1 MPVTFL
7 LGDAGMGK
15 TTLLREVEAQVNEH
29 AEERC
34 VLADCSAPVAGID
47 VGSVEALH
55 PWIAVMKALAISN
68 DRSKTKT
75 FVTDLAMAWIKFVPI
90 VGDLVESTVST
101 VGIVRRHRQSNT
113 EQPTSKEH
121 VFQQCISFFSAV
133 GEKQKLAIII
143 DDAHWADNSSINL
156 LFALARSGIPNI
168 RYIVSY
174 RPFDVANSKDGNEHQ
189 LAHINRE
196 LTRYGLC
203 ENIELPPLTDEEL
216 RDLCGTFTH
225 EPDDETVQK
234 VKKIS
239 GGNPLLALG
248 WMEGGKRA
256 ASVEAIVVE
265 RIRRL
270 DSDLRSLLMFA
281 AAEGETF
288 TSQVVGQLCPL
299 QPITIASMLRRA
311 EAEHG
316 LIKSMG
322 KIQVYST
329 ETQAYV
335 FSNQAI
341 HRALEAMLGAEER
354 ELAHSTIADILTD
367 ERSSLSMSDSEWMTV
382 SVRLAV
388 HLELSDRA
396 RESATVYMEI
406 AQRAWQLY
414 AEHEA
419 LTAIKNVYRLLD
431 SIASATNGDNAVRL
445 NALDLESRIH
455 QFAHRMSEVEHSTEM
470 LRTFALE
477 CGSDNAAVNALV
489 RRAQIANMN
498 GRPNEVHAYAIQ
510 ALEEATRIKYVDGM
524 RGATSMLGMW
534 HEANGRIDDAEACFR
549 KTLEYAIT
557 EQSDKYKAT
566 SLVNIGR
573 IFTHRSMYQEALEC
587 FTDAVELL
595 ERETDWDG
603 MARALNNVGICRVEL
618 GLLSE
623 ATAAYERALELNE
636 RIGSRVGAS
645 SLRTNLGQLLLR
657 QDKVEESLEQFEKS
671 IKVKKELG
679 DPYGLAIALYSK
691 GLALSESGLY
701 TESLEI
707 LGEAMH
713 SARESGEM
721 LIIEEVD
728 RITEIVRRASAG
740 RKSGH

>member
-15 TTLLREVEAQVNEH
+15 TTLLREVEVHLNAH
-29 AEERC
+29 GDERC

-55 PWIAVMKALAISN
+55 PWIAVMKALATTN
-68 DRSKTKT
+68 DKSKTQSL
-75 FVTDLAMAWIKFVPI
+75 VTDLAMAWIKFVPI

-101 VGIVRRHRQSNT
+101 VGIVRRHRQSTT

-121 VFQQCISFFSAV
+121 VFQQCISFFNAV
-133 GEKQKLAIII
+133 GEKQKLVIII
-143 DDAHWADNSSINL
+143 DDAHWADNSSVNL
-156 LFALARSGIPNI
+156 LFALARSGTPNI
-168 RYIVSY
+168 RYIVAY
-174 RPFDVANSKDGNEHQ
+174 RPFDVASTHGGEEHH
-189 LAHINRE
+189 LARINRE
-196 LTRYGLC
+196 LTRYELC
-203 ENIELPPLTDEEL
+203 ENIEVPPLTDEEV
-216 RDLCGTFTH
+216 RSLCGTIAGH
-225 EPDDETVQK
+225 SDDEIVQK
-234 VKKIS
+234 VKKFS

-248 WMEGGKRA
+248 WMEGGKVA

-270 DSDLRSLLMFA
+270 DTDLRSLLMLA

-288 TSQVVGQLCPL
+288 TSHVIRQLSTY
-299 QPITIASMLRRA
+299 QPMAIASMLRRA

-316 LIKSMG
+316 LIRALG
-322 KIQVYST
+322 KMPVYST
-329 ETQAYV
+329 ETPAYV

-341 HRALEAMLGAEER
+341 HRALEAMLGTEER
-354 ELAHSTIADILTD
+354 ELAHGTIADILTD
-367 ERSSLSMSDSEWMTV
+367 ERSSLGMSDSEWMAV

-388 HLELSDRA
+388 HLELSDRQQ
-396 RESATVYMEI
+396 ESAAVYMEI

-419 LTAIKNVYRLLD
+419 LTAISNVYRLLG
-431 SIASATNGDNAVRL
+431 SVASAISADKEIRL

-477 CGSDNAAVNALV
+477 CGSSKAAVNALV

-498 GRPNEVHAYAIQ
+498 GNPEEVHTYAIQ
-510 ALEEATRIKYVDGM
+510 ALDEATRIAYVDGM

-534 HEANGRIDDAEACFR
+534 HEANGRLDDAEACFR
-549 KTLEYAIT
+549 ATFEYAVT
-557 EQSDKYKAT
+557 EQSDKFKAT

-587 FTDAVELL
+587 FNNAVEML
-595 ERETDWDG
+595 ERERDWDG
-603 MARALNNVGICRVEL
+603 MARALSNVGICRVEL
-618 GLLSE
+618 GLFPE
-623 ATAAYERALELNE
+623 AAAAYERALELNE
-636 RIGSRVGAS
+636 RIGSRIGAS
-645 SLRTNLGQLLLR
+645 SIRTNLGQLLLR

-671 IKVKKELG
+671 INLKRELA

-691 GLALSESGLY
+691 GLALSESGRFE
-701 TESLEI
+701 ESFEI
-707 LGEAMH
+707 LEEAIQ
-713 SARESGEM
+713 SAEESGEM
-721 LIIEEVD
+721 LVIKEVN

-740 RKSGH
+740 RKSEH